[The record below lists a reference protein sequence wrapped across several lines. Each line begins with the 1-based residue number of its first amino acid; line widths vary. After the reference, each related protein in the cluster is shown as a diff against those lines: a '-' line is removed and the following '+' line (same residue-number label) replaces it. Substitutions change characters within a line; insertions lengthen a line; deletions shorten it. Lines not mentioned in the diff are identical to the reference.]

1 MVRCQT
7 GFLARKGLVK
17 EMTASDRLAE
27 MLRLSPK
34 TGVVI
39 HDPSNIF
46 YLTEGYAGEGLVYI
60 TAERR
65 VIITDFRYV
74 EAAGKAAPAFEVVV
88 TSHERPQTKC
98 VAELCAADGVTEL
111 RFESNYLPV
120 DAFEKLRAAV
130 GEEVSYVPLKQAP
143 QTLRQIKTPAE
154 IVTMRKAAAITSEAF
169 EAVLAKIHPGMTE
182 TELRL
187 ELENTM
193 YRLGAEALAF
203 DTIIASGENGS
214 LPHAVPGSRKLQKG
228 DMITMDFGAK
238 VGGYCSDMTRTV
250 ALGEPSAEMRKVYQT
265 VLRAQAMCEAAL
277 AAGKNCFEID
287 RLARDYIDSQ
297 GYAGRFGHGL
307 GHCVGIDI
315 HEDPRLSPSCHDTL
329 KAGMVITVEPGV
341 YLPGIGGV
349 RIENTCLVKENGS
362 EPLTTARKELVV
374 L

>member
-1 MVRCQT
+1 
-7 GFLARKGLVK
+7 
-17 EMTASDRLAE
+17 MTASERLAE
-27 MLRLSPK
+27 LLHLGQN
-34 TGVVI
+34 TAVVI
-39 HDPSNIF
+39 HDPANLF
-46 YLTEGYAGEGLVYI
+46 YLTEGYTGEGLVYL
-60 TAERR
+60 TADRR
-65 VIITDFRYV
+65 VIITDFRYT
-74 EAAGKAAPAFEVVV
+74 EAAEKQAPDFEVIM
-88 TSHERPQTKC
+88 TDSDHPHEKRL
-98 VAELCAADGVTEL
+98 AELCEQDRIAEL

-120 DAFEKLRAAV
+120 DDFEELRAAV
-130 GEEVSYVPLKQAP
+130 GEEMVFVPLKKAP

-154 IVTMRKAAAITSEAF
+154 TVIMRKAGAITSEAF
-169 EAVLAKIHPGMTE
+169 EAVLPKIRPGMTE

-203 DTIIASGENGS
+203 HTIIASGVNGS

-250 ALGEPSAEMRKVYQT
+250 ALGEPSAEMKKVYST
-265 VLRAQAMCEAAL
+265 VLRAQTMCEAAL

-307 GHCVGIDI
+307 GHCVGIEI
-315 HEDPRLSPSCHDTL
+315 HETPRLSPRCHDLL
-329 KAGMVITVEPGV
+329 KAGMVITVEPGI
-341 YLPGIGGV
+341 YLPGVGGV
-349 RIENTCLVKENGS
+349 RIENTCLVRENGS
-362 EPLTTARKELVV
+362 EPLTTARKELVI

>member
-1 MVRCQT
+1 MSN
-7 GFLARKGLVK
+7 GLLARKGLVK

-88 TSHERPQTKC
+88 TSHDRQQTKC

-143 QTLRQIKTPAE
+143 QTLRQVKTPAE

>member
-1 MVRCQT
+1 
-7 GFLARKGLVK
+7 
-17 EMTASDRLAE
+17 MTASEKLME
-27 MLRLSPK
+27 MLHPSVNTAVL
-34 TGVVI
+34 I

-46 YLTEGYAGEGLVYI
+46 YLSEGFGGEGLLYL
-60 TAERR
+60 TAERN

-74 EAAGKAAPAFEVVV
+74 EAAEKAAPDFEI
-88 TSHERPQTKC
+88 EQTAHDRTQEK
-98 VAELCAADGVTEL
+98 VLSELCERDGIREI

-120 DAFEKLRAAV
+120 DDFEKLREALDD
-130 GEEVSYVPLKQAP
+130 EVSFLPLKKLP
-143 QTLRQIKTPAE
+143 QVIRQIKTPAE

-169 EAVLAKIHPGMTE
+169 ENVLGKIRPGMTE

-214 LPHAVPGSRKLQKG
+214 LPHAVPGSRRLQKG

-250 ALGEPSAEMRKVYQT
+250 ALGEPSAEMRKVYST
-265 VLRAQAMCEAAL
+265 VLRAQSMCEAAL
-277 AAGKNCFEID
+277 AAGKNCFDID

-297 GYAGRFGHGL
+297 GYAGCFGHGL

-315 HEDPRLSPSCHDTL
+315 HESPRLSPSCHDVL